1 MCATVCPSDAL
12 YYGTAEEVL
21 AARPARA
28 VIDVFAFG
36 NQELQTGNQM
46 VVPADRAGTV
56 LPLIGG

>member
-1 MCATVCPSDAL
+1 VCPSDAL